1 VKQIRKRLTYA
12 NVMSSLA
19 IFLVL
24 GGASAFAAA
33 QLGKNTVGTKQLK
46 KNAVTAAKIKNNA
59 VTGAKVDEGSL
70 GVVPNATHATSAD
83 RAATAGKADTAT
95 TATKA
100 DSATTATKADSA
112 TTAGSAASAESVD
125 GRSIEQIFVKLPAS
139 STKTLQFG
147 VFNMVINCSATGN
160 PEIELDPQTTD
171 TDLSTFGNGTPGGVF
186 FSRNQGSESNS
197 IDLSEGNDRGQTT
210 FAAAQSGGAVF
221 TGTIGYNDASTF
233 GGESVCAVY
242 GNVIS

>member
-12 NVMSSLA
+12 NVMSSIA
-19 IFLVL
+19 VFLVL
-24 GGASAFAAA
+24 GGGAAIA
-33 QLGKNTVGTKQLK
+33 AGLAKNSVGAKQLK

-59 VTGAKVDEGSL
+59 VNGAKVNEGSL

-83 RAATAGKADTAT
+83 KANTADKAITAGKAD
-95 TATKA
+95 
-100 DSATTATKADSA
+100 SAATATKADSA
-112 TTAGSAASAESVD
+112 TTAGSAESVD

-147 VFNMVINCSATGN
+147 VFNLVVKCSAGAN
-160 PEIELDPQTTD
+160 PEIEIDPQATD
-171 TDLSTFGNGTPGGVF
+171 TDLSASGNGTPGGVF
-186 FSRNQGSESNS
+186 FSRNQGSEGNS
-197 IDLSEGNDRGQTT
+197 IKLSEGNDRGQTT